1 MQYSKLRSTLLISTI
16 FCAQSIAQTTAPA
29 PAPAAPAAWS
39 VGPINF
45 SGLVDGYYN
54 YASNHPGSRTN
65 LYRNFDVR
73 ANSMSLNMAKLTLE
87 HDADPIGFK
96 LDLGFG
102 RAMDIFNFQDTANG
116 FDNLRYV
123 PQAYVTFKPKN
134 GKGFQMDFGKFYTSA
149 GAEPTETHL
158 NWNYSRALMYAN
170 GPYYH
175 FGLRTSMPVNKYL
188 TAGDTTKVEETV
200 AAVRAMLNILG
211 VDPMSATWDVGS
223 SSSSEMKSAIDAL
236 VAVALDQRKAAR
248 ERKDYAA
255 ADSIRDQLAAAGIAI
270 EDTPEGPRWSLDD
283 KGN

>member
-1 MQYSKLRSTLLISTI
+1 
-16 FCAQSIAQTTAPA
+16 
-29 PAPAAPAAWS
+29 
-39 VGPINF
+39 V
-45 SGLVDGYYN
+45 V
-54 YASNHPGSRTN
+54 H
-65 LYRNFDVR
+65 
-73 ANSMSLNMAKLTLE
+73 E
-87 HDADPIGFK
+87 
-96 LDLGFG
+96 
-102 RAMDIFNFQDTANG
+102 
-116 FDNLRYV
+116 
-123 PQAYVTFKPKN
+123 YVTE
-134 GKGFQMDFGKFYTSA
+134 G
-149 GAEPTETHL
+149 
-158 NWNYSRALMYAN
+158 
-170 GPYYH
+170 
-175 FGLRTSMPVNKYL
+175 NKYL